1 MALIDD
7 VKTALR
13 ITTDVYDGEI
23 SGLIAAARDDLRLSG
38 VASAALDADDPDP
51 LIKRAIILYCK
62 AEFGLDNPEAE
73 RYMASFRAL
82 ETHLALSSEYQET
95 Q

>member
-1 MALIDD
+1 MALLDD
-7 VKTALR
+7 VKLALR
-13 ITTDVYDGEI
+13 ITNGAYDAEI
-23 SGLIAAARDDLRLSG
+23 ETLIDAAKDDLRLSG
-38 VASAALDADDPDP
+38 VASAVLDADDPDP

-73 RYMASFRAL
+73 RYMISFRAL